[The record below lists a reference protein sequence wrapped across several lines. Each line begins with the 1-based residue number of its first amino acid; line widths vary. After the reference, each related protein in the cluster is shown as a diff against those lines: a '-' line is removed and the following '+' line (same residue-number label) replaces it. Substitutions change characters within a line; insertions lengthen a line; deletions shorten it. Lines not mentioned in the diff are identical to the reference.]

1 MIIIVVVVVASFT
14 PLFTI
19 LNPNSGVEQNSRNL
33 VIKNETYFVQGLQ
46 RPVAVIEDRYGVYHI
61 YAEDNNDMF
70 LTLGFLQ
77 AKERLFQMELIA
89 LASMGRLQYLL
100 GSGYANYDRFQTLV
114 GVPVTAQKD
123 WQEMLGNAT
132 VNATDAESVQAL
144 EAYSEG
150 INDYI
155 NYSLAHNLLP
165 LEFKLLGKKPL
176 YWNPVFSIAIQEYMI
191 QVLEFSDDPLLY
203 SLMYSR
209 MGPAINSII
218 PPFNP
223 IQTYYYAGYSGEPNS
238 TVLAISENNYMV
250 NNTVQSLALRL
261 AEEWDP
267 LNLLG
272 TNPPEHSNEWVV
284 AGNRTSTGHPILVG
298 GPVLSFTLPSIWFQ
312 VQLTDPYYKV
322 YGVVLPGEPAVIIGH
337 NENIAWTLTDTEAI
351 SWGTFFFV
359 QTVRDGQYLW
369 NGTMHPLTHYHVN
382 GMTVNWT
389 NLGPVMVQDGST
401 ALVMDW
407 MGNRFSND
415 LGALLG
421 VMRASN
427 YTQFRDA
434 LSIWE
439 APYQNFAFADSS
451 TIADISPGYYPVFA
465 DSSGLPYNPN
475 GIMPGNGTE
484 YIVSSIPYS
493 MVPQAVDPA
502 SGFIVS
508 SNQRQV
514 GPAYPYWFGD
524 TMSFSP
530 GFRAQ
535 LEVDYLEDHTE
546 LTLRDMMT
554 LQSENFTDT
563 QAELLLPHIEA
574 NLSSSMNASVEDAL
588 SILSGWNYSMEP
600 SSKAASV
607 WFFSYMY
614 IFNDTFSHIF
624 EDYGIYPAYRSVL
637 NVSGMGGSFLNT
649 IGIPSL
655 GLALTEM
662 LITGHGLPGLGMNV
676 TQVEVQGVE
685 QAMHYLYSMYPDGN
699 FTWSHFYGFQFP
711 SILGIKSIS
720 VGPVTVGGDYN
731 TPNDAPGVGPYN
743 FPASG
748 QSFKMVVN
756 LANISDS
763 FGIYPGGQSGNPAST
778 QYANYI
784 NDWANG
790 TYLPLLY
797 YPSYDV
803 FPSRDIM
810 AEISIL

>member
-1 MIIIVVVVVASFT
+1 
-14 PLFTI
+14 
-19 LNPNSGVEQNSRNL
+19 
-33 VIKNETYFVQGLQ
+33 
-46 RPVAVIEDRYGVYHI
+46 
-61 YAEDNNDMF
+61 
-70 LTLGFLQ
+70 
-77 AKERLFQMELIA
+77 
-89 LASMGRLQYLL
+89 
-100 GSGYANYDRFQTLV
+100 
-114 GVPVTAQKD
+114 
-123 WQEMLGNAT
+123 
-132 VNATDAESVQAL
+132 
-144 EAYSEG
+144 
-150 INDYI
+150 
-155 NYSLAHNLLP
+155 
-165 LEFKLLGKKPL
+165 
-176 YWNPVFSIAIQEYMI
+176 MI
-191 QVLEFSDDPLLY
+191 QVLEFSDDPPLLY

-218 PPFNP
+218 PPFNPP

-298 GPVLSFTLPSIWFQ
+298 GPPVLSFTLPPSIWFQ

-351 SWGTFFFV
+351 SWGGTFFFV

-389 NLGPVMVQDGST
+389 NLGGPVMVQDGST

-465 DSSGLPYNPN
+465 DSSGLPYNPPN

-493 MVPQAVDPA
+493 MVPPQAVDPPA

-530 GFRAQ
+530 GSGPSWRW
-535 LEVDYLEDHTE
+535 T
-546 LTLRDMMT
+546 TWRT
-554 LQSENFTDT
+554 TQS
-563 QAELLLPHIEA
+563 
-574 NLSSSMNASVEDAL
+574 
-588 SILSGWNYSMEP
+588 
-600 SSKAASV
+600 
-607 WFFSYMY
+607 
-614 IFNDTFSHIF
+614 
-624 EDYGIYPAYRSVL
+624 
-637 NVSGMGGSFLNT
+637 
-649 IGIPSL
+649 
-655 GLALTEM
+655 
-662 LITGHGLPGLGMNV
+662 
-676 TQVEVQGVE
+676 
-685 QAMHYLYSMYPDGN
+685 
-699 FTWSHFYGFQFP
+699 
-711 SILGIKSIS
+711 
-720 VGPVTVGGDYN
+720 
-731 TPNDAPGVGPYN
+731 
-743 FPASG
+743 
-748 QSFKMVVN
+748 
-756 LANISDS
+756 
-763 FGIYPGGQSGNPAST
+763 
-778 QYANYI
+778 
-784 NDWANG
+784 
-790 TYLPLLY
+790 
-797 YPSYDV
+797 
-803 FPSRDIM
+803 
-810 AEISIL
+810 